1 MSQSV
6 MPQCEVV
13 LCRRFADNVWSQI
26 FDKRKIMNTDLNE
39 LEKISTDAWIAILKQ
54 HPDYAKECNQIN
66 AWSRFTPKQWL
77 ELLLA
82 QPQFEGKCECFNDF
96 SFSLLQ
102 ILSDKHPQF
111 KKYMLKARVMKRSV
125 KAWRNLLLK
134 NPKFEQIAWY
144 CPKGIVALL
153 SLKPELAKFYN
164 WNIDFLNVEWTQLLM
179 SQPQFVDKCP
189 YFRDFDAF
197 LNWIPLLKRQPCL
210 RGIAERYRE
219 GRIAMLAVFPDY
231 VEAYSDW
238 DEIFD
243 HDKYKL
249 IELRPKLIEK
259 FSTLDDIK
267 MFAWEGIIIK
277 NPSLVE
283 SAKKCANG
291 LAVLLT
297 INSANKKFVKD
308 WSVFSTHN
316 WAKILSE
323 NPKYSKNFESVRK
336 WNELT
341 EEDWFRLLISQP
353 QFAVKCDKFGELNK
367 RKKLLLREQPILK
380 KYFPELNL
388 FPEKKEMRITRF
400 I

>member
-1 MSQSV
+1 MSQSLILQYKV
-6 MPQCEVV
+6 IF
-13 LCRRFADNVWSQI
+13 CREIANNASVRI
-26 FDKRKIMNTDLNE
+26 FYKKEQNNMDIGKLERINTDE
-39 LEKISTDAWIAILKQ
+39 WIALLSQ
-54 HPDYAKECNQIN
+54 NPEYAKECSQLNLWI
-66 AWSRFTPKQWL
+66 RFTPKQWL

-82 QPQFEGKCECFNDF
+82 QPQFGWRCKYYNEF
-96 SFSLLQ
+96 SFTQLQ

-153 SLKPELAKFYN
+153 SLKPELAEHYD
-164 WNIDFLNVEWTQLLM
+164 WDIDFLNIEWTQLLM
-179 SQPQFVDKCP
+179 SQPQFADKCP
-189 YFRDFDAF
+189 YLRDFDAF
-197 LNWIPLLKRQPCL
+197 LNWLPLLKRQPCL
-210 RGIAERYRE
+210 RSIAERYRE

-249 IELRPKLIEK
+249 IKLRPKLIEK

-297 INSANKKFVKD
+297 INYANKKFVKD

-341 EEDWFRLLISQP
+341 EDDWFRLLISQP

-367 RKKLLLREQPILK
+367 RKKLLLQEQPILK

-388 FPEKKEMRITRF
+388 FPENKEMRITRF

>member
-54 HPDYAKECNQIN
+54 HPDHAKECSQIN
-66 AWSRFTPKQWL
+66 AWSRFTHKQWL
-77 ELLLA
+77 ELLLV

-153 SLKPELAKFYN
+153 SLKPELAKFYD
-164 WNIDFLNVEWTQLLM
+164 WNIDFLYAEWTQLLM
-179 SQPQFVDKCP
+179 SRPQFADKCP
-189 YFRDFDAF
+189 YLRDFDAF
-197 LNWIPLLKRQPCL
+197 LNWLPLLKRQPCL

-219 GRIAMLAVFPDY
+219 GRIAMLAVFTDY

-243 HDKYKL
+243 YDKYKL

-367 RKKLLLREQPILK
+367 RKKLLLQEQPILK